1 MNWSV
6 GYNLKMYTS
15 FTMTSMKCNVVVGDD
30 VCMFQRFSMAKS
42 AEPEPR
48 ENGLLLKP
56 TANLT
61 LRQYIVSEVD
71 VSLQSAV
78 GA

>member
-1 MNWSV
+1 MSLLWSV
-6 GYNLKMYTS
+6 GSTNYHELDDMPA
-15 FTMTSMKCNVVVGDD
+15 VAGDD